1 MGVETNLLATGRYRT
16 EQYFLTTGSIL
27 LIDSTSQAM
36 LTNYDMVKFLKHCK
50 LYHLRLRCRLETEQ
64 HNRRAGSVEA
74 KESVERNQPIS
85 P

>member
-16 EQYFLTTGSIL
+16 EQYLVTTGSIL

-36 LTNYDMVKFLKHCK
+36 LTNYGKISEALQM
-50 LYHLRLRCRLETEQ
+50 YHLRLRCRLETEQ

-74 KESVERNQPIS
+74 KESVEHNQPIS